1 MKFTLSILNNS
12 FLQKLESSIAADSK
26 NFLGEILIYPAALSK
41 YGNFELSDFAA
52 GLPDLKGRKLV
63 LVWDLLPDDEQL
75 LEQSLIL
82 KSWLKFFKQSSQIIS
97 IRFQDPG
104 VGFFLQQNHPDLK
117 LQLSLERFSHN
128 LHSASCWEKI
138 FQPQLE
144 KIILS
149 NLTPLSTIQEWLK
162 TIKTPTELLGIGR
175 LEIFY
180 SPRKLVSGVANF
192 ANGENAS
199 QDSIQQQLKI
209 ESIDRLGS
217 WNGLVQN
224 SRGSVLFN
232 AKDIC
237 VLDCLT
243 DIKAAGVDCLRLEP
257 YQLEQFAFI
266 EKALKTNW
274 DILAN
279 LWGTNHIA
287 GFLKVN
293 RTDAQ
298 FRMLK
303 NKNLKAEDKE
313 EIGVVIERQFDL
325 IAKLHS
331 FKIQTKKINASS
343 FYIC

>member
-41 YGNFELSDFAA
+41 YGNFELSDFAT
-52 GLPDLKGRKLV
+52 GLPDLKARKLV

-82 KSWLKFFKQSSQIIS
+82 KSWLEFFKQSSQIIS

-175 LEIFY
+175 LE
-180 SPRKLVSGVANF
+180 
-192 ANGENAS
+192 
-199 QDSIQQQLKI
+199 
-209 ESIDRLGS
+209 
-217 WNGLVQN
+217 
-224 SRGSVLFN
+224 
-232 AKDIC
+232 
-237 VLDCLT
+237 
-243 DIKAAGVDCLRLEP
+243 RLEISKNRM
-257 YQLEQFAFI
+257 EVAF
-266 EKALKTNW
+266 
-274 DILAN
+274 
-279 LWGTNHIA
+279 
-287 GFLKVN
+287 F
-293 RTDAQ
+293 
-298 FRMLK
+298 F
-303 NKNLKAEDKE
+303 
-313 EIGVVIERQFDL
+313 
-325 IAKLHS
+325 S
-331 FKIQTKKINASS
+331 
-343 FYIC
+343 